1 VGDGKWGFKLS
12 AMELRLIE
20 TGGITGAFR
29 KFGKKLFEVMCAPSE
44 GEKKQA
50 MQNKSTCES
59 VVEIE

>member
-1 VGDGKWGFKLS
+1 
-12 AMELRLIE
+12 MELRLIE